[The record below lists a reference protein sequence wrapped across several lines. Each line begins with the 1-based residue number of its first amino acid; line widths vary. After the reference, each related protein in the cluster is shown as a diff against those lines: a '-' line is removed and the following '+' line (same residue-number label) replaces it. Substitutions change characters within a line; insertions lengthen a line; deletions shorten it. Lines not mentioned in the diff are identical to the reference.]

1 MIAPRSILIVAW
13 VDVQEEK
20 ANFPSRVFLLNH
32 ALLHTS
38 VIPDPQVLQEE
49 RSQHTSLVSMSLVE
63 VLQLL
68 FHPRVSSA
76 SVALPFSALLNF

>member
-1 MIAPRSILIVAW
+1 MIVAW
-13 VDVQEEK
+13 VGVQEEK
-20 ANFPSRVFLLNH
+20 ANFPSGVFPLKH
-32 ALLHTS
+32 ALLHTR

-68 FHPRVSSA
+68 FRPRVSSA
-76 SVALPFSALLNF
+76 LIALPFSALLNF

>member
-1 MIAPRSILIVAW
+1 MIVAL

-20 ANFPSRVFLLNH
+20 ANFPSRVFLLKH
-32 ALLHTS
+32 ALL
-38 VIPDPQVLQEE
+38 LQEE

-63 VLQLL
+63 VLLLL

-76 SVALPFSALLNF
+76 LIALPFSALLNF